1 MIFDSN
7 KITYLISQLNEI
19 VWFERLGE
27 VWVCQSVSVLTQ
39 CRHCYTCKSRRCLA
53 DKLIWYGCIH
63 TCAISLFSFMGSP
76 PVSLSYIICEWKVN
90 LFSTEKKD
98 EFSRGVQTT
107 LNLLQERFPKVAHI
121 LTGARTTQVQIYL
134 ASDFNNFL
142 CLIRQFQ
149 KLAKSANL
157 ATVGNTENLLKIGDA
172 NSLRHRNIISS

>member
-1 MIFDSN
+1 M
-7 KITYLISQLNEI
+7 
-19 VWFERLGE
+19 
-27 VWVCQSVSVLTQ
+27 SVLTQ

-76 PVSLSYIICEWKVN
+76 TVSLSYIICEWKVN
-90 LFSTEKKD
+90 LFSIEKKE

-121 LTGARTTQVQIYL
+121 LTGARTTQVQISDPILVSLLYL

-172 NSLRHRNIISS
+172 TSLHHRNKISS